1 MFRFVNR
8 LELQCVRLMCFGVRR
23 SVRFVLLLKGREPS
37 LRSCTHGD
45 TRTAVGSEDLH
56 FSPKSDVTESS
67 CGVTTLMRF
76 DRRTSRCLEMG
87 YVGVQTKQRLAA
99 VRFFVRSSRGHTPS
113 AFRGGH
119 FSPKMHPSLKMRSW
133 FIAIF
138 VDCCE

>member
-1 MFRFVNR
+1 
-8 LELQCVRLMCFGVRR
+8 
-23 SVRFVLLLKGREPS
+23 
-37 LRSCTHGD
+37 
-45 TRTAVGSEDLH
+45 
-56 FSPKSDVTESS
+56 VTESS

-113 AFRGGH
+113 AFRGVH
-119 FSPKMHPSLKMRSW
+119 FSPKLHPSLKMRSW

-138 VDCCE
+138 IDCCE

>member
-1 MFRFVNR
+1 MNR
-8 LELQCVRLMCFGVRR
+8 AVAL
-23 SVRFVLLLKGREPS
+23 
-37 LRSCTHGD
+37 
-45 TRTAVGSEDLH
+45 VGSEDLH

-76 DRRTSRCLEMG
+76 DRRTSGCLEKG

-99 VRFFVRSSRGHTPS
+99 VRFIVRSSRGHTPS
-113 AFRGGH
+113 AFRGLH

>member
-1 MFRFVNR
+1 MN
-8 LELQCVRLMCFGVRR
+8 QQ
-23 SVRFVLLLKGREPS
+23 LL
-37 LRSCTHGD
+37 
-45 TRTAVGSEDLH
+45 GSEDLH